1 MAFHNRN
8 PVEEASWWSRLMFS
22 WTSPVLG
29 YSKKYQLDIN
39 ELGNIRKKHDVRI
52 QKTRLMTAWN
62 YYKNSKSKNSLL
74 KAVLR
79 AYRREYLITTS
90 AAMLVCCLQ
99 ILSPFLLKGLIDY
112 IKDRRESTFEGVVL
126 VLLLAITQ
134 GLGYII

>member
-1 MAFHNRN
+1 
-8 PVEEASWWSRLMFS
+8 
-22 WTSPVLG
+22 
-29 YSKKYQLDIN
+29 
-39 ELGNIRKKHDVRI
+39 
-52 QKTRLMTAWN
+52 MTAWN

-99 ILSPFLLKGLIDY
+99 IVSPFLLKGLIDY

-126 VLLLAITQ
+126 VLLLALT
-134 GLGYII
+134 